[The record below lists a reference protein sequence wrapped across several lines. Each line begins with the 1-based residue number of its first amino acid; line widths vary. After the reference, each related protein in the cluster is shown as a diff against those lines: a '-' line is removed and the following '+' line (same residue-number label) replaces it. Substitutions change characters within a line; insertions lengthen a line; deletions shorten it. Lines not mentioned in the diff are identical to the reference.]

1 VPLIKHFFREF
12 PRRREESSPGKKTV
26 LVSPSLRKTF
36 ILPSRR
42 FHDRGFTKKCFF
54 PQKTGFPGRRPE
66 YPGCHGGL
74 AMSLLISGIVSVI
87 LGVIGFSLW
96 WSDFM
101 IILKG
106 GIPIMLILGGVLAV
120 YVGLDAMEDRMREER
135 HKQEEKLEKTR
146 EEIERVKAQA
156 EQYRD
161 ELEKLKEQ
169 ANKNTP

>member
-1 VPLIKHFFREF
+1 M
-12 PRRREESSPGKKTV
+12 S
-26 LVSPSLRKTF
+26 
-36 ILPSRR
+36 
-42 FHDRGFTKKCFF
+42 
-54 PQKTGFPGRRPE
+54 
-66 YPGCHGGL
+66 GGL

-106 GIPIMLILGGVLAV
+106 GVPIMLILAGILAV

-146 EEIERVKAQA
+146 EEIEQVKAQA
-156 EQYRD
+156 EQYR
-161 ELEKLKEQ
+161 EEIERLKEQ